1 MLLLQQQEHQEE
13 QEEEDQQQE
22 NKRVHAL
29 CVDVEGP
36 QGGPL
41 GALEGPPI
49 CLVMLLLQ
57 TKR

>member
-13 QEEEDQQQE
+13 QEEDQQQE

-49 CLVMLLLQ
+49 CLVMLLL
-57 TKR
+57 